1 MQDFIKINKDDNVA
15 VALKPIAKGTTLNV
29 AGTEVTTI
37 EDIPQ
42 GHKFVIKP
50 IKKGDAVIKY
60 GFRIGFAQ
68 SDIEVGGWV
77 HTHNLKTALGELLE
91 YTYNPEGHKDVE
103 PTEEAF
109 FEGYMRE
116 NGTVGVRNEVWIIPT
131 VGCVNSIARAI
142 EATARANK
150 PEGVD
155 EVVAFPHPYG
165 CSQVTEDQE
174 NTRHVLADLIN
185 HPNAGAVLV
194 LGLGCENSRIE
205 VLKDYIGEVNPDR
218 VKFLQVQDVENEQE
232 AAEGIMKELMSYAA
246 TFKRENVS
254 AKHLIVGMKCGGS
267 DGLSGIT
274 ANPTVGLFSDMLV
287 SKGGTTILTE
297 VPEMFGAE
305 TILMNRCANKEL
317 FEKTVHLIN
326 DFKEYFIKNGQ
337 EIYENP
343 SPGNKDGGIT
353 TLEDKSLGC
362 TQKSGSSLVKGV
374 LAYGERVSDKGLN
387 LLSAPG
393 NDLVASTA
401 CAAAGAQM
409 VLFTTGRGTPFASPV
424 PTVKIATNSRLAGN
438 KSNWIDFNA
447 GRIVTDDLPLEDAA
461 KELFQLVLDVA
472 SGKKV
477 KAEIAGFHDLAI
489 FKQGVTL

>member
-68 SDIEVGGWV
+68 ADIEVGGWV

-232 AAEGIMKELMSYAA
+232 AAEGIMKDLMSYAA
-246 TFKRENVS
+246 TFKREKVS

-274 ANPTVGLFSDMLV
+274 ANPTVGLFSDM
-287 SKGGTTILTE
+287 
-297 VPEMFGAE
+297 
-305 TILMNRCANKEL
+305 
-317 FEKTVHLIN
+317 
-326 DFKEYFIKNGQ
+326 
-337 EIYENP
+337 
-343 SPGNKDGGIT
+343 
-353 TLEDKSLGC
+353 
-362 TQKSGSSLVKGV
+362 GSSALRSSSS
-374 LAYGERVSDKGLN
+374 LHRFPTYPDTFHEYTDTADSPYPTCLRRISVS
-387 LLSAPG
+387 
-393 NDLVASTA
+393 A
-401 CAAAGAQM
+401 CAGCCRAAGN
-409 VLFTTGRGTPFASPV
+409 R
-424 PTVKIATNSRLAGN
+424 N
-438 KSNWIDFNA
+438 KA
-447 GRIVTDDLPLEDAA
+447 GRDNMQHLGIYQEVYKSFPDLPSSGLTDNRH
-461 KELFQLVLDVA
+461 FQTIPVCTVY
-472 SGKKV
+472 
-477 KAEIAGFHDLAI
+477 
-489 FKQGVTL
+489 

>member
-1 MQDFIKINKDDNVA
+1 MNVVNVYIKSVKQFNNIYKYLLQEVVMQDFIKINKDDNVA
-15 VALKPIAKGTTLNV
+15 VALKPIAKGTTVNV

-60 GFRIGFAQ
+60 GFRIGYAQ
-68 SDIEVGGWV
+68 ADIEVGGWV

-109 FEGYMRE
+109 FDGYMRE

-232 AAEGIMKELMSYAA
+232 VAEGIMKELMDYAA
-246 TFKRENVS
+246 TFKREKVGFAALDTFEGEAGLYYLNKETQKLDNDNMAILKSFPNV
-254 AKHLIVGMKCGGS
+254 I
-267 DGLSGIT
+267 LSPHMAFYT
-274 ANPTVGLFSDMLV
+274 EQAVSDMV
-287 SKGGTTILTE
+287 ENSIRGILGLENGDNSLE
-297 VPEMFGAE
+297 VM
-305 TILMNRCANKEL
+305 
-317 FEKTVHLIN
+317 
-326 DFKEYFIKNGQ
+326 
-337 EIYENP
+337 
-343 SPGNKDGGIT
+343 
-353 TLEDKSLGC
+353 
-362 TQKSGSSLVKGV
+362 
-374 LAYGERVSDKGLN
+374 
-387 LLSAPG
+387 
-393 NDLVASTA
+393 
-401 CAAAGAQM
+401 
-409 VLFTTGRGTPFASPV
+409 
-424 PTVKIATNSRLAGN
+424 
-438 KSNWIDFNA
+438 
-447 GRIVTDDLPLEDAA
+447 
-461 KELFQLVLDVA
+461 
-472 SGKKV
+472 
-477 KAEIAGFHDLAI
+477 
-489 FKQGVTL
+489 